1 MGPRFP
7 LLVAALG
14 SCLLPALGCLWCD
27 QRVVEALKSLETDY
41 LPDHL
46 GAEHHKHLMEKLENA
61 VKDFKNLELEDDES
75 FLEVVDDATL
85 EKGTWSFL
93 KELKRITD
101 SDVKGELL
109 VKELFWML
117 KQQKETFGRHVS
129 LFQKDALCPNKC
141 GMMLQTLTWCDS
153 CEKKLH
159 ACRKNMDCGERR
171 VNVHEMEDM
180 ILDCELNWHHISE
193 GLTDYTFYRVWK
205 NKSESMVYK
214 GTAPTLTKTRATPSD
229 AGIYRCQLD
238 TVKNSPATIIRY
250 HVRVLPKRV
259 VEETPSTNIIPNP
272 EDVTLDEV
280 TWTPNK
286 SATTIPPPPSSPSSA
301 AQSPQSPTVENMLRS
316 LLVGLLIW
324 GFVVL
329 IASIVILMLCYWSEK
344 NPGYFIDSIKSWVST
359 AKEAAQS
366 PNVPEKKDKKS
377 RSQ

>member
-1 MGPRFP
+1 MPWGWLRRSGGRPGG
-7 LLVAALG
+7 LLGVLFLALG
-14 SCLLPALGCLWCD
+14 RAASRVLLCRRRRGLGHLVGSLGPGAGD
-27 QRVVEALKSLETDY
+27 GEEAEAGTPFLVPGKPEQKG
-41 LPDHL
+41 H
-46 GAEHHKHLMEKLENA
+46 
-61 VKDFKNLELEDDES
+61 FFDD
-75 FLEVVDDATL
+75 DTL

-117 KQQKETFGRHVS
+117 KQQKETFARHVS

-141 GMMLQTLTWCDS
+141 GMMLQTLTWCNS
-153 CEKKLH
+153 CEKKVH
-159 ACRKNMDCGERR
+159 ACRKNLDCGERR

-205 NKSESMVYK
+205 NKPESMVYK
-214 GTAPTLTKTRATPSD
+214 GTAPTLTKTKANPSD
-229 AGIYRCQLD
+229 AGTYRCQLN

-280 TWTPNK
+280 TWKPNK
-286 SATTIPPPPSSPSSA
+286 SAATTIPPPSPSSA
-301 AQSPQSPTVENMLRS
+301 AQSPTVENMLRS

-366 PNVPEKKDKKS
+366 PNVPEKKDEKS

>member
-27 QRVVEALKSLETDY
+27 KRVVEALKSLETDY

-46 GAEHHKHLMEKLENA
+46 GAEHHKPLMEKLENA
-61 VKDFKNLELEDDES
+61 VKDFKNLELEEDES

-101 SDVKGELL
+101 SDVKG
-109 VKELFWML
+109 
-117 KQQKETFGRHVS
+117 
-129 LFQKDALCPNKC
+129 
-141 GMMLQTLTWCDS
+141 MMLQTLTWCDS
-153 CEKKLH
+153 CEKKVH

-205 NKSESMVYK
+205 NKPESMVYK
-214 GTAPTLTKTRATPSD
+214 GTAPTLTKTKATPSD
-229 AGIYRCQLD
+229 AGTYRCQLN
-238 TVKNSPATIIRY
+238 TVNNSPATIIRY

-286 SATTIPPPPSSPSSA
+286 SATTTIPPPSPSSA
-301 AQSPQSPTVENMLRS
+301 AQSPTVENMLRS